1 MKQLFSSL
9 VERAMRVAA
18 HHHRNHNRKASQLP
32 YISHPCSV
40 SLILMKAEFDDDE
53 IIAAA
58 LLHDVVEDT
67 DYSMDELE
75 AEFTTKVAEYVAV
88 LTERKTAGDG
98 SKRSWQDRKDEH
110 LETVAHAPLEA
121 RAIVLADKLHNLGTM
136 LYDLE
141 SGEEVWSRFGAPQET
156 ILWYHRAMVKNA
168 AGSDERLNQLAQAC
182 CEMLSRLETMNR
194 RRIAIPITAC
204 GLADLKTGIT

>member
-1 MKQLFSSL
+1 MNQFFSPL

-18 HHHRNHNRKASQLP
+18 HQHRNHNRKASVLP

-40 SLILMKAEFDDDE
+40 SLILLKAEFDDDE

-67 DYSMDELE
+67 DYSIEELN
-75 AEFTTKVAEYVAV
+75 AEFPTKVAEYVAV

-98 SKRSWQDRKDEH
+98 SKRSWQERKDEH
-110 LETVAHAPLEA
+110 LEIVAHAPLEA

-141 SGEEVWSRFGAPQET
+141 SGEEIWSRFSASSEK
-156 ILWYHRAMVKNA
+156 ILWYHRAMLKNA
-168 AGSDERLNQLAQAC
+168 AGSDEQLTQLARAC
-182 CEMLSRLETMNR
+182 SEMLSRLE
-194 RRIAIPITAC
+194 AIVEEA
-204 GLADLKTGIT
+204 

>member
-1 MKQLFSSL
+1 MKQFFSPL

-18 HHHRNHNRKASQLP
+18 HHHRNHNRKASELP

-40 SLILMKAEFDDDE
+40 ALILVKAEFDDDE

-75 AEFTTKVAEYVAV
+75 AEFPTQVAQYVAV
-88 LTERKTAGDG
+88 LTERKMGGDG
-98 SKRSWQDRKDEH
+98 SKRSWQERKDEH
-110 LETVAHAPLEA
+110 LETVIRASQEA

-141 SGEEVWSRFGAPQET
+141 SGEEVWNRFGASLEK
-156 ILWYHRAMVKNA
+156 ILWYHRARLENA
-168 AGSDERLNQLAQAC
+168 AGSDGRLTQLAQAC
-182 CEMLSRLETMNR
+182 SGILTRLEAM
-194 RRIAIPITAC
+194 
-204 GLADLKTGIT
+204 TGEE

>member
-1 MKQLFSSL
+1 MQQLFSPL

-18 HHHRNHNRKASQLP
+18 YRHRNQNRKASGLP

-40 SLILMKAEFDDDE
+40 ALILMKAEFDDEE

-67 DYSMDELE
+67 DYSMEALE
-75 AEFTTKVAEYVAV
+75 EEFPTRVAEYVAV
-88 LTERKTAGDG
+88 LTERKTESDG
-98 SKRSWQDRKDEH
+98 TKRNWQDRKDEH
-110 LETVAHAPLEA
+110 LESVARAPLEA

-141 SGEEVWSRFGAPQET
+141 AGEEIWSRFSAPQEK
-156 ILWYHRAMVKNA
+156 ILWYHRAMIKNA
-168 AGSDERLNQLAQAC
+168 AGNDERLNQLAQAC
-182 CEMLSRLETMNR
+182 GEMLSRLE
-194 RRIAIPITAC
+194 AIIEAE
-204 GLADLKTGIT
+204 